1 MAYTYS
7 KIATYTVGSGGVAS
21 IDFLAIPQNYT
32 DLKVVFSVR
41 NDRAASI
48 ADTARIQFNFD
59 TGNNYSYRYIYGN
72 GSAAASSNG
81 SSAAFIE
88 CFRNNGA
95 ASTANTF
102 SNNEIY
108 IPNYTGSN
116 YKSVSVDS
124 VQENN
129 ATTAN
134 AALVAGIWSNSSP
147 INGIKLYTLYT
158 TMQYSTATLYGIKA
172 EV

>member
-7 KIATYTVGSGGVAS
+7 KIASVTVGSGGVSS

-41 NDRAASI
+41 NDRAGST

-59 TGNNYSYRYIYGN
+59 TGNNYNYRYAYGN
-72 GSAAASSNG
+72 GSAAASSSG
-81 SSAAFIE
+81 SPAAFIE

-95 ASTANTF
+95 SSTANTF

-124 VQENN
+124 VQEDN

-134 AALVAGIWSNSSP
+134 AALVAGIWSNSSS
-147 INGIKLYTLYT
+147 INSIKLYTLYT